1 MKPHANIYNLYAAVN
16 HFCLQAGEPLRKN
29 EETAGSRKGW
39 KIREEVLEVPAMHK
53 NYYTHVYES
62 KDVSKIMSQMANS
75 FQSTKN
81 VSVGCKLEL
90 PIARTLFAL

>member
-1 MKPHANIYNLYAAVN
+1 M
-16 HFCLQAGEPLRKN
+16 
-29 EETAGSRKGW
+29 
-39 KIREEVLEVPAMHK
+39 PAMPK

-81 VSVGCKLEL
+81 VSNGNCVG
-90 PIARTLFAL
+90 LFTREGRHSLLFSFVSV